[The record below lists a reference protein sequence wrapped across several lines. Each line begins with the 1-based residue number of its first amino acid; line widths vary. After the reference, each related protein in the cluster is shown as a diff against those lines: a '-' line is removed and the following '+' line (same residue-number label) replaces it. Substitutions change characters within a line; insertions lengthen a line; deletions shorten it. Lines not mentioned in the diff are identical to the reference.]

1 MDELDELK
9 DIWKSN
15 GRQVSDQTSNRLHQ
29 MDQSISTY
37 QRKVRRTNI
46 MASVYMSL
54 TAIFL
59 VSLLFI
65 YSEESWL
72 FYASIIGVVVLAVGV
87 IFLLWSRSLDTSKK
101 LTLSARDYTA
111 YRLKK
116 LRRSKKIIEY
126 SPLYGLVLGL
136 LVNAYAYSLLHHASG
151 EFVFWVT
158 NANWVYIIIVS
169 FVSYKV
175 KMRRYMR
182 DVQPI
187 VDELEAYER

>member
-72 FYASIIGVVVLAVGV
+72 FYASIIGVVVLG
-87 IFLLWSRSLDTSKK
+87 
-101 LTLSARDYTA
+101 
-111 YRLKK
+111 
-116 LRRSKKIIEY
+116 RRSHF
-126 SPLYGLVLGL
+126 SV
-136 LVNAYAYSLLHHASG
+136 V
-151 EFVFWVT
+151 VT
-158 NANWVYIIIVS
+158 IT
-169 FVSYKV
+169 
-175 KMRRYMR
+175 
-182 DVQPI
+182 
-187 VDELEAYER
+187 

>member
-15 GRQVSDQTSNRLHQ
+15 GRQVSDQTSNRIHQ

-37 QRKVRRTNI
+37 QRRVRRTNI

-54 TAIFL
+54 TATFL

-72 FYASIIGVVVLAVGV
+72 FYASIIGVVALAVGV

-126 SPLYGLVLGL
+126 SPLYGLLLGL

-187 VDELEAYER
+187 VDGLEAYER